1 MNLFKR
7 RKRNAKAIDAVAEF
21 EAHQA
26 EVASRGRADL
36 QDAARPLAPGAKAFM
51 WLLLAVGM
59 MFMGLL
65 AWRAFSVKKEKD
77 PDAVAALRAEIRN
90 VLPDLK
96 LKAPPQPEPAE
107 PPPSPPASDLQAGGT
122 PAQNPPLTSVTV
134 AAPSVPALDPVEQR
148 RLGSGL
154 QGEQEKSSAEHTRS
168 TPSTTADSGPMADK
182 LQPLKLSAARA
193 GRIGNR
199 DMLITQGAMI
209 DCGLDT
215 KLVSAQAGMISCYAT
230 RDVRSTS
237 GRVVLI
243 DQGTKFTGYQQNV
256 IAQGQP
262 RIGVVWSRLETP
274 EGVIVSLDSPGTGS
288 LGEAGLDGYIDTHFA
303 ERFGGAI
310 LVSLIGDLGAWAS
323 NRGGDRNGGTVRFDN
338 TGNAAKD
345 AVSTVLDHTINIP
358 PTLYRNQGGRVGI
371 YVARD
376 LDFSGVYDL
385 RPVRRSGR

>member
-1 MNLFKR
+1 MSLFKR
-7 RKRNAKAIDAVAEF
+7 RKRDAKPIDAVAEF

-26 EVASRGRADL
+26 EVSSRGRADL

-51 WLLLAVGM
+51 WLLLVVGM

-90 VLPDLK
+90 VLPSLK
-96 LKAPPQPEPAE
+96 LKTPEPESAQPPPTPPEPAA
-107 PPPSPPASDLQAGGT
+107 PPSTVST
-122 PAQNPPLTSVTV
+122 PSMLMAPGAAAV
-134 AAPSVPALDPVEQR
+134 AVVPALDPVEQR
-148 RLGSGL
+148 RLASGL
-154 QGEQEKSSAEHTRS
+154 QGEQDKGKQDPARS
-168 TPSTTADSGPMADK
+168 TPVKTADSGPMADK

-345 AVSTVLDHTINIP
+345 AVTTVLDHTINIP

-385 RPVRRSGR
+385 RPVRRSGHR